1 MLLPCQNFSL
11 KNVLQLLRSSFFG
24 GLGKE
29 GEETHY
35 FLDGLER
42 KVCSSREKFQQA
54 PRVPRQASNPARAG
68 GRRQYSPELPLRLH
82 PHPRA
87 LRVAKSS
94 RKRGS
99 SYGTH
104 VLTCM
109 GHVPQET
116 LHLECLDAAPRLGST
131 STPAWELQLHY
142 FLAKTTNSRVVKQ
155 VSKISWHRLRCKLSF
170 PFTPWGSRARADKC
184 LEYLSW
190 EAGTG

>member
-11 KNVLQLLRSSFFG
+11 KNILQLLCSSFFG

-35 FLDGLER
+35 YFLDGLER
-42 KVCSSREKFQQA
+42 KYVLPGRSSSKHSG
-54 PRVPRQASNPARAG
+54 VPRQASNPAGAG
-68 GRRQYSPELPLRLH
+68 RRRQYGPELPLRLH

-99 SYGTH
+99 GYGTH

-116 LHLECLDAAPRLGST
+116 LHLECLDAVPRLGST
-131 STPAWELQLHY
+131 STPA
-142 FLAKTTNSRVVKQ
+142 
-155 VSKISWHRLRCKLSF
+155 
-170 PFTPWGSRARADKC
+170 
-184 LEYLSW
+184 
-190 EAGTG
+190 